1 MHTYECARYELVGLA
16 YLRRTCALKLLREP
30 AHVCDTLVHAWVGVA
45 RSPDERIKERNIRLS
60 LLSGGQPRTRKEGM
74 VSRRPCRQEPR
85 RDGHRL
91 VIGLDRGCGRMN
103 NTASLQ
109 DIQCKS

>member
-1 MHTYECARYELVGLA
+1 MRALDRLHVAVRVRRGVWQAPCAAHEAIGLQAYECARYELVGLA

-60 LLSGGQPRTRKEGM
+60 INE
-74 VSRRPCRQEPR
+74 V
-85 RDGHRL
+85 
-91 VIGLDRGCGRMN
+91 CG
-103 NTASLQ
+103 TLHQ
-109 DIQCKS
+109 